1 MGPIADRHTFDRLVR
16 EHLPA
21 AHRFA
26 LRLTG
31 DAEAAEELAQEA
43 LGRAAGAWRTFAGR
57 STFRT
62 WLLQIVVNAFRD
74 HLRRRGI
81 DASTAELPD
90 GQAHDVADPRS
101 ADPLAEASA
110 EELGRIIAG
119 MVSSLPP
126 RQREVLV
133 LVAYEHLSPTEAAA
147 VMGVTEQNART
158 NLHFARERL
167 RRQLG
172 PYVDERRPTGGRMTD
187 GVQNGQVHDG
197 R

>member
-1 MGPIADRHTFDRLVR
+1 MGPIADRHTFDRLVL
-16 EHLPA
+16 EHLTA

-26 LRLTG
+26 IRLTG
-31 DAEAAEELAQEA
+31 DPDEAQELVQEA

-74 HLRRRGI
+74 HLRRRGV
-81 DASTAELPD
+81 DTSAELPD
-90 GQAHDVADPRS
+90 GQASDVADHR
-101 ADPLAEASA
+101 ARDPVAEASA
-110 EELGRIIAG
+110 GELGRIIAG
-119 MVSSLPP
+119 KVSSLPP

-133 LVAYEHLSPTEAAA
+133 LIAYEHLSPTEAAA
-147 VMGVTEQNART
+147 VIGVTEQNVRT

-167 RRQLG
+167 RRQLE
-172 PYVDERRPTGGRMTD
+172 PYLNEGGSGQGRMMD
-187 GVQNGQVHDG
+187 GMRNGQVHDG